1 MMMSLDRALLAGC
14 LLAFGLTHAA
24 EPESRGAGAAGLSEA
39 RLSYGEY
46 LTTAGGC
53 LACHTRS
60 GGKPFEGGRRI
71 DTPFGILYTPN
82 ITASRAQ
89 GSGGFSDE
97 DFLRALQ
104 KGIDP
109 GGRPYYP
116 AFPYRSL
123 TRVADDELLAIKDY
137 LFSLEPSSYRPPQS
151 DLDWPFSIR
160 DLIFGWQ
167 ELYFRRGPVEPDATK
182 SDEWQRGAY
191 LAEGLGQCGE
201 CHGSSRV
208 GGGADGAEQ
217 GVSITETVVDGWYGA
232 DPALDLTA
240 AVSELTVDEVV
251 ARLQAEVGQP
261 QDQAQDAATT
271 AIPPLVAALHGRLSR
286 LALSDLRALAI
297 YLKDPAPAEVY
308 SGEPLVP
315 DALADERYRNGRD
328 LYIKHCSACHQG
340 QGQGLAPYFPAL
352 QGNPTVSA
360 EEPDS
365 VVETI
370 LIGAPE
376 DPAKAYSAHV
386 LMPSFRSV
394 LSDTQLADVISF
406 IRASWGNGAAPVSAE
421 TVRELRAGN

>member
-1 MMMSLDRALLAGC
+1 MMMPLDRTLLAGC
-14 LLAFGLTHAA
+14 LLAFGLAQAA
-24 EPESRGAGAAGLSEA
+24 EPESRGAGAGGLSEA

-71 DTPFGILYTPN
+71 DTPFGTLSTPN
-82 ITASRAQ
+82 ITASRDQ
-89 GSGGFSDE
+89 GIGGFSDE

-104 KGIDP
+104 QGIGPD
-109 GGRPYYP
+109 GRPYYP

-151 DLDWPFSIR
+151 AMDWPFSIR

-182 SDEWQRGAY
+182 SDQWQRGAY

-201 CHGSSRV
+201 CHRSSRV
-208 GGGADGAEQ
+208 GDGAE
-217 GVSITETVVDGWYGA
+217 GAVSITETVVDAWYGA
-232 DPALDLTA
+232 DPAEDLTA
-240 AVSELTVDEVV
+240 EVSELTVDEVV
-251 ARLQAEVGQP
+251 ARLQAGVGEDQN
-261 QDQAQDAATT
+261 QAQDAETM
-271 AIPPLVAALHGRLSR
+271 AIPPLVAALHERLSR
-286 LALSDLRALAI
+286 LALSDLRAMAV

-315 DALADERYRNGRD
+315 DALPAERYRNGRN
-328 LYIKHCSACHQG
+328 LYVKHCSACHQG

-352 QGNPTVSA
+352 QGNPAVRA

-365 VVETI
+365 VVQTI

-406 IRASWGNGAAPVSAE
+406 IRTSWGNEAAPVSAE
-421 TVRELRAGN
+421 RVRELRAGN